1 MRKFSIFFASL
12 MFVSIAL
19 VAQEKISFTDL
30 VTIDFN
36 HLAKSKARIQNNDK
50 EYAIAFDQLKNN
62 AEKALR
68 F

>member
-36 HLAKSKARIQNNDK
+36 HLAKSKARIQNLSLIHIS
-50 EYAIAFDQLKNN
+50 EPTRPY
-62 AEKALR
+62 
-68 F
+68 